1 MIESIISLVFDHFD
15 EALSIA
21 FSIIAVAS
29 SIAAVTRT
37 PADDE
42 WIGKIYKVIDILA
55 LNIGYAKE
63 KPKKTAGGRFVAD

>member
-1 MIESIISLVFDHFD
+1 MVESIILLVTDNLE

-29 SIAAVTRT
+29 SIAAVTKT

-42 WIGKIYKVIDILA
+42 WISKIYKVVDILA
-55 LNIGYAKE
+55 LNIGHAKE